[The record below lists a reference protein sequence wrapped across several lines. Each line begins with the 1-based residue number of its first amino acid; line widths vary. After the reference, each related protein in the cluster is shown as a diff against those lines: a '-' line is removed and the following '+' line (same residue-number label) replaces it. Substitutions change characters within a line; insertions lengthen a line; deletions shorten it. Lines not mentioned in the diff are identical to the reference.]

1 MARGSKT
8 VRKRLVFLL
17 LFCFALNVVLA
28 VRVFYIQFVRGDEL
42 RSKAIEQWTRDSPV
56 EPKRG
61 TIYDRNMNPLAISA
75 SAKSVMASPPDI
87 EDVERTAALL
97 SPILN
102 IDEETLVKT
111 LKEAKEKKKG
121 SIFIKRKISDE
132 EAEAVRKLNLK
143 GIYFTDES
151 KRFYPEK
158 NLASHVLGFTGID
171 SQGLDGVELIYD
183 KYLKGV
189 PGRIVSEKDALSRE
203 LPFGLEKYIPPEEGL
218 NLVLTI
224 DKVIQHIAERELEK
238 ALAENEAKKGTII
251 VMDPKTGEIL
261 ALANKPDYDP
271 NNYKEYSSQI
281 WRNSAVSDTYEPGS
295 TFKIVTAAAALE
307 EGVVSPNDSFYDPG
321 YVVVAGV
328 RIGCWRAGGHGS
340 QTFAQVIQ
348 NSCNPGFVEVA
359 TEMGKEKFIKY
370 IKGFGFGETTGID
383 LPGEAKGI
391 FNPDKVGPVEL
402 ATISFGQGISVTPIQ
417 MITAVATVANDGKM
431 MAPHLAKALVDDEGN
446 VIQEFKP
453 RLVRQVI
460 SEDTARELKS
470 LLESV
475 VENGTGGRAKIEGYK
490 VAGKTG
496 TAEKYADGKYVASF
510 VGFAPADDPQFV
522 VLVIIDEPSAGIYYG
537 GQIAAPV
544 FQKVM
549 ADILKYKGVKPETS
563 ESESKESVKVPD
575 VRNLYI
581 EDAKQLLAKHK
592 LSARVEGEGLVVY
605 DQVPEPDSKV
615 SAGSTVLLKVSD
627 AKTDKNPATVPD
639 LTGRTMRE
647 ASEIL
652 NAVGLRIDIKG
663 SGFAVKQNPP
673 AGAEVEIG
681 TVVQVFFEPP
691 GTTGSGGKN

>member
-1 MARGSKT
+1 MAHGSKI
-8 VRKRLVFLL
+8 VKKRLVFLL
-17 LFCFALNVVLA
+17 LICFALNIAIVG
-28 VRVFYIQFVRGDEL
+28 RVFYIQFVRGDEL
-42 RSKAIEQWTRDSPV
+42 RSKAKKQWTRDSPV

-75 SAKSVMASPPDI
+75 SVKSVMASPPDI
-87 EDVERTAALL
+87 EDVEKTASLL
-97 SPILN
+97 SPVLN
-102 IDEETLVKT
+102 IDKEVLIKT
-111 LKEAKEKKKG
+111 LEEAKKKKRG
-121 SIFIKRKISDE
+121 SIFIKRKITDE
-132 EAEAVRKLNLK
+132 EAEAVRTLKLK
-143 GIYFTDES
+143 GIYFTEES

-183 KYLKGV
+183 KYLRGV
-189 PGRIVSEKDALSRE
+189 PGRIISEKDALSRE

-218 NLVLTI
+218 GLVLTI
-224 DKVIQHIAERELEK
+224 DKVIQYIAERELEK
-238 ALAENEAKKGTII
+238 AIAENDAKKGTII

-271 NNYKEYSSQI
+271 NNYKNYSSSV
-281 WRNSAVSDTYEPGS
+281 WRNSAISDVYEPGS

-307 EGVVSPNDSFYDPG
+307 EGVVGPDDKFYDPG
-321 YVVVAGV
+321 YVVVSGV
-328 RIGCWRAGGHGS
+328 RIKCWRAGGHGS

-359 TEMGKEKFIKY
+359 SRLGKEKFIKY
-370 IKGFGFGETTGID
+370 IKGFGFGDPTGID

-391 FNPDKVGPVEL
+391 FNPNKVGPVEL

-417 MITAVATVANDGKM
+417 LITAVAAVANDGKM
-431 MAPHLAKALVDDEGN
+431 TAPHIAKALVDKEGK
-446 VIQEFKP
+446 ILQEFKP
-453 RLVRQVI
+453 RVTRQVI
-460 SEDTARELKS
+460 SEDTAKELRN

-522 VLVIIDEPSAGIYYG
+522 VLVIIDEPSTGIYYG
-537 GQIAAPV
+537 GQIAAPI

-549 ADILKYKGVKPETS
+549 ADILKYKGVKPQLS
-563 ESESKESVKVPD
+563 ENKQKEVVKVPD
-575 VRNLYI
+575 VRNLYV
-581 EDAKQLLAKHK
+581 EDAKQILIKHK
-592 LSARVEGEGLVVY
+592 LSVRIEGQGLVVY
-605 DQVPEPDSKV
+605 EQVPAPDSEIP
-615 SAGSTVLLKVSD
+615 AGSTVILKVSE

-652 NAVGLRIDIKG
+652 DAVGLKIDIKG
-663 SGFAVKQNPP
+663 SGFAVRQNPP
-673 AGAEVEIG
+673 PGAEVEIG

-691 GTTGSGGKN
+691 NSIDDNE